1 MLRFPNRRPTH
12 FFGKIKKIRESL
24 VKKQVL
30 KFTSTRSCVINT
42 NCLKL
47 SSILRFCS
55 LLDMDSP
62 VIYIFYHLIISC
74 RLNVRF
80 KMQSCVHS
88 FYYFFF
94 LPDRPTH
101 LRESEGDGKRNILLG
116 WPKGHV
122 NFASHNCLFTSSVL
136 QGKGKNG
143 EKQRQSA
150 SDASRIDPSYL
161 SARVQFSR
169 LYPHPEAWSQAKRH
183 PTTVSS
189 YTHFSREHFLG
200 YPEY

>member
-1 MLRFPNRRPTH
+1 
-12 FFGKIKKIRESL
+12 
-24 VKKQVL
+24 
-30 KFTSTRSCVINT
+30 
-42 NCLKL
+42 
-47 SSILRFCS
+47 
-55 LLDMDSP
+55 MDSP

-80 KMQSCVHS
+80 NMQSCVHS
-88 FYYFFF
+88 FYYYFF
-94 LPDRPTH
+94 LPHRPTH

-161 SARVQFSR
+161 SASR
-169 LYPHPEAWSQAKRH
+169 LVCNSLAFT
-183 PTTVSS
+183 PTAEPGHKLRGTQRQFLLL
-189 YTHFSREHFLG
+189 YTF
-200 YPEY
+200 

>member
-1 MLRFPNRRPTH
+1 
-12 FFGKIKKIRESL
+12 
-24 VKKQVL
+24 
-30 KFTSTRSCVINT
+30 
-42 NCLKL
+42 
-47 SSILRFCS
+47 
-55 LLDMDSP
+55 
-62 VIYIFYHLIISC
+62 
-74 RLNVRF
+74 
-80 KMQSCVHS
+80 MQSCVHS
-88 FYYFFF
+88 FYYYFF

-101 LRESEGDGKRNILLG
+101 LRDSEGDGKRNILLG

-136 QGKGKNG
+136 KGKGKNG

-150 SDASRIDPSYL
+150 SDASRIDPGYL
-161 SARVQFSR
+161 SARVQLSR
-169 LYPHPEAWSQAKRH
+169 LYPHRGAWSQAKRH

>member
-1 MLRFPNRRPTH
+1 
-12 FFGKIKKIRESL
+12 
-24 VKKQVL
+24 
-30 KFTSTRSCVINT
+30 
-42 NCLKL
+42 
-47 SSILRFCS
+47 
-55 LLDMDSP
+55 MDSP
-62 VIYIFYHLIISC
+62 VIYIFYHLIKYC

-80 KMQSCVHS
+80 NMQSCVHS
-88 FYYFFF
+88 FYYFF
-94 LPDRPTH
+94 LLDRPTH
-101 LRESEGDGKRNILLG
+101 LLESEGDGKRNILLG

-169 LYPHPEAWSQAKRH
+169 LYPHRGAWSQATLFGTLFGLSRVL
-183 PTTVSS
+183 TTLDQIRS
-189 YTHFSREHFLG
+189 HFSIRKFWVSFF
-200 YPEY
+200 PQK